1 MSEAEGK
8 ANDSM
13 RVAHGTLHKKKRKG
27 KHMNLH
33 ACMGKEESTMDITS
47 ITQAYTDQ
55 IAAQNTTASK
65 LNKTLETTDYAKA
78 NDDELLDACKQ
89 FEAYFMEMIFK
100 EMQKTVDCFK
110 SEESSS
116 STTGLVDYFKDTAI
130 QDLAA
135 TSTDIQGTGL
145 AQMLYEQMKRNYGL
159 E

>member
-1 MSEAEGK
+1 
-8 ANDSM
+8 
-13 RVAHGTLHKKKRKG
+13 
-27 KHMNLH
+27 
-33 ACMGKEESTMDITS
+33 MDIKS
-47 ITQAYTDQ
+47 ITQAYTEQ
-55 IAAQNTTASK
+55 LASQNTTGAK
-65 LNKTLETTDYAKA
+65 LNKTLESKDYTKA
-78 NDDELLDACKQ
+78 TDDELLDACKE

-116 STTGLVDYFKDTAI
+116 STSGLVDYFKDTAI